1 MAKPRSWKAYGKRKR
16 AAPAPGLHPPGVHSA
31 APSQAA
37 LGLEPR
43 DQAERHFL
51 QNVTRLQVRGHAQGL
66 PDLMRSDWDRL
77 KLQEAMWLEERAE
90 KSPVDIVK
98 LGRARA
104 MRAQF
109 NGYARVVSAATKS
122 AEGPQAQAPQTSHK
136 PPQQEKAP
144 SPSPPPSRDVVAR
157 DEAVEESPF
166 MSKLRARAF
175 ELATMSR
182 EQEREQ
188 DQD

>member
-1 MAKPRSWKAYGKRKR
+1 MAKTRSWKAYGKRKR
-16 AAPAPGLHPPGVHSA
+16 AAPAPGLHPPGVRPA
-31 APSQAA
+31 APTQAVPR
-37 LGLEPR
+37 LEPR
-43 DQAERHFL
+43 DHAERRFL
-51 QNVTRLQVRGHAQGL
+51 QNVTRLQVRGQAQGL

-77 KLQEAMWLEERAE
+77 KLEEAMWLQKRADQI
-90 KSPVDIVK
+90 PVDIVK

-109 NGYARVVSAATKS
+109 NGLARVVSAASKS
-122 AEGPQAQAPQTSHK
+122 AEGPQAQAPQTAHK

-144 SPSPPPSRDVVAR
+144 PSLLPSRDSSGR

-166 MSKLRARAF
+166 MKKLRARAF